1 MSGQSIEV
9 DIEAITG
16 EDWQAARGQAPSQG
30 VDEQVCHVLSA
41 GTQRKHRKKLRARID
56 GQPEPQHLCGAA
68 QPGAQFVQLQV
79 REVQMAEEALVQGV
93 RVLASTGQPGGNG
106 GLSKA
111 EDPFG
116 CGRVQSFGQRR
127 EHHGDLVR
135 GGFQTIQRRV
145 VSSTERGAAGLAT
158 KGLDPLNTAMLA
170 IPDQRMNVCVCQAE
184 VGALRVGAGETLG
197 VYPLG
202 CSSTAFHLTPGS
214 YWCRSRSVVGGTQ
227 ATERAIKWG
236 AGLEQMVDQSASAPC
251 LCMGMLQM
259 RPKKA
264 TKQRERE
271 EEADHEQKLENVEN
285 HNDPRRLK

>member
-1 MSGQSIEV
+1 M
-9 DIEAITG
+9 
-16 EDWQAARGQAPSQG
+16 R
-30 VDEQVCHVLSA
+30 HVLRA
-41 GTQRKHRKKLRARID
+41 GTQLEDGKNLGAGID
-56 GQPEPQHLCGAA
+56 GQPEPEHLFGAA
-68 QPGAQFVQLQV
+68 EPGAQFVQLQV
-79 REVQMAEEALVQGV
+79 REVQIAEEALVQGV

-116 CGRVQSFGQRR
+116 CGRVQAFGQRR

-135 GGFQTIQRRV
+135 GGFQTVQRRV
-145 VSSTERGAAGLAT
+145 ASSTERGAAGLAT

-184 VGALRVGAGETLG
+184 VGALRVGAGEALG

-202 CSSTAFHLTPGS
+202 RSSTAFHLTPGV
-214 YWCRSRSVVGGTQ
+214 YWCRGRSLVGGTE
-227 ATERAIKWG
+227 ATDRAIKRG
-236 AGLEQMVDQSASAPC
+236 AGLEQTVDQSASAPC
-251 LCMGMLQM
+251 LCIGTLQM

-271 EEADHEQKLENVEN
+271 EKQDHEQKQENVEN